1 MYLGTRKLWRD
12 EKLFYEVT
20 HTPWGVL
27 QAKYLLVFKTWNLFI
42 SNRSVLFRLFCL
54 LSVNCLP
61 LTIKVIHTIR
71 LTDTS
76 GNIKFGLEHMH
87 TFISVSSYRDL
98 YSGTKPFSL
107 HLGLFRF
114 VDKSGSIFYDLIFL
128 FLNFIFH
135 ITSMALTVDAHS
147 LYRCLVLST
156 TATCSMWMSVVH
168 YGSVIRVALI

>member
-1 MYLGTRKLWRD
+1 M
-12 EKLFYEVT
+12 
-20 HTPWGVL
+20 
-27 QAKYLLVFKTWNLFI
+27 
-42 SNRSVLFRLFCL
+42 FRLFCL

-61 LTIKVIHTIR
+61 LTIKVTHTIR

-87 TFISVSSYRDL
+87 IFISVSSYRDL

-128 FLNFIFH
+128 FSNFIFH

-147 LYRCLVLST
+147 LYRCLVFST

>member
-1 MYLGTRKLWRD
+1 M
-12 EKLFYEVT
+12 
-20 HTPWGVL
+20 
-27 QAKYLLVFKTWNLFI
+27 
-42 SNRSVLFRLFCL
+42 FRLFCL

-114 VDKSGSIFYDLIFL
+114 VDKSGSIFYDLIFH

-135 ITSMALTVDAHS
+135 ITSMALTLDAHS
-147 LYRCLVLST
+147 FYRCLVFSI

-168 YGSVIRVALI
+168 YDSVIRVALI